1 MEIKISGKKE
11 HENNREYVYRVLR
24 DNIMTLKLLPGATV
38 NEGELAELFHISRTP
53 VHEAVLI
60 LKEESLI
67 DVYPQ
72 SGSRISYIQIDILK
86 EGYFM
91 RSVLEPEI
99 LRMLEGSL
107 SSGRLEPLRENLGQQ
122 KKALEEKGEERIDLF
137 FKLDDEF
144 HHRIYE
150 LAGKKNTWYAV
161 KKVSTHYDR
170 VRYLD
175 AIMNHREL
183 EKIYEEHRKIFDI
196 LLLGL
201 TPDFELRVFYDRHL
215 GSYREGFQ
223 EILERYQG
231 YFESKE

>member
-1 MEIKISGKKE
+1 KD
-11 HENNREYVYRVLR
+11 RRA
-24 DNIMTLKLLPGATV
+24 LLF
-38 NEGELAELFHISRTP
+38 N
-53 VHEAVLI
+53 
-60 LKEESLI
+60 
-67 DVYPQ
+67 
-72 SGSRISYIQIDILK
+72 
-86 EGYFM
+86 M
-91 RSVLEPEI
+91 
-99 LRMLEGSL
+99 
-107 SSGRLEPLRENLGQQ
+107 
-122 KKALEEKGEERIDLF
+122 
-137 FKLDDEF
+137 DDEF
-144 HHRIYE
+144 KHSIYE
-150 LAGKKNTWYAV
+150 QAGKNNTWYAV
-161 KKVSTHYDR
+161 KQVSTHYDR

>member
-1 MEIKISGKKE
+1 
-11 HENNREYVYRVLR
+11 
-24 DNIMTLKLLPGATV
+24 
-38 NEGELAELFHISRTP
+38 
-53 VHEAVLI
+53 
-60 LKEESLI
+60 
-67 DVYPQ
+67 
-72 SGSRISYIQIDILK
+72 
-86 EGYFM
+86 
-91 RSVLEPEI
+91 
-99 LRMLEGSL
+99 MLGGSL